1 MKIKEHVWEFIGF
14 IKQAFMDKGVPSSS
28 RIISAWLSVSSM
40 ALIWFIAR
48 HAMGQPTEKIQVWI
62 GGLPAIILALATFAA
77 SPYGVNRVTE
87 MFKKDA
93 PAVDNP
99 DAEKKEV

>member
-1 MKIKEHVWEFIGF
+1 VNFKENAGKFLCFMKE
-14 IKQAFMDKGVPSSS
+14 AFMDKGVPSSS
-28 RIISAWLSVSSM
+28 RIVSAWLSVSSM

-48 HAMGQPTEKIQVWI
+48 HAMSQPTEKLQVWI

-93 PAVDNP
+93 PESD
-99 DAEKKEV
+99 KKEA